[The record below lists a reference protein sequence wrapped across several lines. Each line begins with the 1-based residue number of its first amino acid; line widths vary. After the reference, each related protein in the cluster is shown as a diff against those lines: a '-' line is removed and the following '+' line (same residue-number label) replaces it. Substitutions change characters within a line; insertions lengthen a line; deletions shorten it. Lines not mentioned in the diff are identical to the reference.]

1 MGAQWGT
8 KLARGRAV
16 PVTHEPGQLVAFEE
30 RLPVLDCDLCC
41 KTITNSI
48 SSQLGLLWLV
58 WRLG

>member
-8 KLARGRAV
+8 ELARGRAV
-16 PVTHEPGQLVAFEE
+16 LVTHEPGRLVAFEE
-30 RLPVLDCDLCC
+30 RLSVLDCDLCHE
-41 KTITNSI
+41 TVTNSI